1 MCPPPATLRLR
12 AMREPG
18 DDDDDDGGGGAGT
31 AAGDYGAGADGVR
44 APTEGRGRGI
54 EKRNAEALQ
63 ALGEELVTL
72 KPEQLA
78 RFTLPDSLRDAVL
91 AAQRIA
97 SHGALRRQR
106 QYIGKLMR
114 KVEAA
119 PIRARLLEIRGED
132 AMTRARL
139 HRAERWR
146 DRLITEGDTALT
158 ELMADS
164 PQADRVRLRT
174 LVRDAQRER
183 SSDAPPRAQRELFR
197 RLRELFD
204 DAAEAAGQDSSG

>member
-1 MCPPPATLRLR
+1 MHE
-12 AMREPG
+12 REG
-18 DDDDDDGGGGAGT
+18 EEDEVGT
-31 AAGDYGAGADGVR
+31 AADDYGADADGVR

-54 EKRNAEALQ
+54 EKRKAEALQ
-63 ALGEELVTL
+63 ELGEELIGL
-72 KPEQLA
+72 KPELLE
-78 RFTLPDSLRDAVL
+78 RFDLPDPLREAIL
-91 AAQRIA
+91 AAQRIN

-106 QYIGKLMR
+106 QYVGKLMR

-119 PIRARLLEIRGED
+119 PIRERLLAIRGED

-146 DRLITEGDTALT
+146 DRLIAEGDAALT
-158 ELMADS
+158 ELLAEA

-174 LVRDAQRER
+174 LTRDAQRER
-183 SSDAPPRAQRELFR
+183 ANDAAPRAQRELFR

-204 DAAEAAGQDSSG
+204 AAAEAAGRDSSG

>member
-1 MCPPPATLRLR
+1 MHQ
-12 AMREPG
+12 REG
-18 DDDDDDGGGGAGT
+18 DEDETGT
-31 AAGDYGAGADGVR
+31 AADDYGADADGIR

-54 EKRNAEALQ
+54 EKRKAEALQ
-63 ALGEELVTL
+63 ELGEDLITL

-78 RFTLPDSLRDAVL
+78 RFDLPDSLRDAIL
-91 AAQRIA
+91 AAQAIT

-106 QYIGKLMR
+106 QYVGKLMR

-146 DRLITEGDTALT
+146 DRLVADGDRALT
-158 ELMADS
+158 ELLEEA

-174 LVRDAQRER
+174 LTRDAQRER
-183 SSDAPPRAQRELFR
+183 ATDAPPRAQRELFR

-204 DAAEAAGQDSSG
+204 EAAEAAGRDSDG

>member
-1 MCPPPATLRLR
+1 
-12 AMREPG
+12 MRER
-18 DDDDDDGGGGAGT
+18 DDEDEAGAGSRT
-31 AAGDYGAGADGVR
+31 AAGDYGAGADGIR

-63 ALGEELVTL
+63 ALGEELIAL

-78 RFTLPDSLRDAVL
+78 RFDLPDALRDAVL
-91 AAQRIA
+91 AAQSIT
-97 SHGALRRQR
+97 SHGAIRRQR

-146 DRLITEGDTALT
+146 ERLIKEGDAALT
-158 ELMADS
+158 ELMAES

-174 LVRDAQRER
+174 LTRDAQRER
-183 SSDAPPRAQRELFR
+183 ADGAAPRAQRELFR

-204 DAAEAAGQDSSG
+204 DAAEAAGRDSSG

>member
-1 MCPPPATLRLR
+1 MQE
-12 AMREPG
+12 REG
-18 DDDDDDGGGGAGT
+18 EDDEIGS
-31 AAGDYGAGADGVR
+31 AADDYGADADGVR
-44 APTEGRGRGI
+44 PPTEGRGRGI

-63 ALGEELVTL
+63 ALGEDLATL

-78 RFTLPDSLRDAVL
+78 RFDLPDGLRDAIL
-91 AAQRIA
+91 AAQRIT

-146 DRLITEGDTALT
+146 DRLVAEGDRALT
-158 ELMADS
+158 ELLEER

-174 LVRDAQRER
+174 LTRDAQRER
-183 SSDAPPRAQRELFR
+183 AEDAPPRAQRELFR

-204 DAAEAAGQDSSG
+204 EAAEAAGRDSDG

>member
-1 MCPPPATLRLR
+1 MHE
-12 AMREPG
+12 REG
-18 DDDDDDGGGGAGT
+18 DEDEVGT
-31 AAGDYGAGADGVR
+31 AADDYGADADGVR

-54 EKRNAEALQ
+54 EKRKAEALQ
-63 ALGEELVTL
+63 ELGEELIGL
-72 KPEQLA
+72 KPELLA
-78 RFTLPDSLRDAVL
+78 RFDLPDPLRDAIL
-91 AAQRIA
+91 AAQRIN

-106 QYIGKLMR
+106 QYVGKLMR

-119 PIRARLLEIRGED
+119 PIRDRLLEIRGED

-146 DRLITEGDTALT
+146 DRLIAEGDTALT
-158 ELMADS
+158 ELLAEA

-174 LVRDAQRER
+174 LTRDSQRER
-183 SSDAPPRAQRELFR
+183 ANDAAPRAQRELFR

-204 DAAEAAGQDSSG
+204 DAAEAAGRDSSG

>member
-1 MCPPPATLRLR
+1 
-12 AMREPG
+12 MRER
-18 DDDDDDGGGGAGT
+18 DDDEDGGGAGT
-31 AAGDYGAGADGVR
+31 AAADYGAGVDGIR

-63 ALGEELVTL
+63 ALGEELITL

-78 RFTLPDSLRDAVL
+78 RFDLPDPLREAVL

-114 KVEAA
+114 KVDAA
-119 PIRARLLEIRGED
+119 PIRARLLEVRGED

-146 DRLITEGDTALT
+146 ERLIAEGDAALT
-158 ELMADS
+158 ELLS
-164 PQADRVRLRT
+164 EVPQADRVRLRT
-174 LVRDAQRER
+174 LTRDAQRER
-183 SSDAPPRAQRELFR
+183 ANDSAPRAQRELFR

-204 DAAEAAGQDSSG
+204 DAAEAAGRDSSG

>member
-1 MCPPPATLRLR
+1 MHE
-12 AMREPG
+12 RE
-18 DDDDDDGGGGAGT
+18 DDEDEVGT
-31 AAGDYGAGADGVR
+31 AAHDYGADADGIR
-44 APTEGRGRGI
+44 APTEGRGRSI
-54 EKRNAEALQ
+54 EKRKAEALQ
-63 ALGEELVTL
+63 ALGEDLITL

-78 RFTLPDSLRDAVL
+78 RFDLPDSLRDAVL
-91 AAQRIA
+91 AAQGIS

-114 KVEAA
+114 KVDAT

-146 DRLITEGDTALT
+146 DRLVAGGDVALA
-158 ELMADS
+158 ELLEEA

-174 LVRDAQRER
+174 LTRDAQRER
-183 SSDAPPRAQRELFR
+183 ATDAPPRAQRELFR

-204 DAAEAAGQDSSG
+204 EAAEAAGRDSDG